1 MTTRQEKTEAEKKE
15 LFDKNIERI
24 NKQVESTMKTA
35 FFDLLEQKVSTNPPD
50 YDWLTRLYTE
60 IRDKLTRLLKHSSK
74 TRKHIEEQMDPE
86 FFHQLISNNVFE
98 PKSFYALICFVFEQC
113 KALGSPGRDKE
124 TDEKLKE
131 LLDHYNSGNA
141 TFATMVPMFIKNANI
156 CIDNIYLDIQNLSKQ
171 FSN

>member
-1 MTTRQEKTEAEKKE
+1 MTETNKKTEEA
-15 LFDKNIERI
+15 FNKNVERL
-24 NKQVESTMKTA
+24 NKQMEETMKRA
-35 FFDLLEQKVSTNPPD
+35 FFDLLEQKVASNPPD
-50 YDWLTRLYTE
+50 YEWLTRLYTE
-60 IRDKLTRLLKHSSK
+60 IRDKLTKLLKPTSK

-124 TDEKLKE
+124 THEKLQE
-131 LLDHYNSGNA
+131 LLDHFNSGNA
-141 TFATMVPMFIKNANI
+141 TFATLVPMFIKNANY
-156 CIDNIYLDIQNLSKQ
+156 CIDNIYLDIQNLQKQ